1 MAAEAERKTPPK
13 WAEMLADVEQAL
25 TAAVEAADRRTQ
37 ALDAAPVQP
46 AAVDL
51 SAGLAR
57 FGERLRGLTECVA
70 RAEQSVTRADGELAA
85 GEEAL
90 RAWFQQAEAARRKL
104 ADWVDRA

>member
-1 MAAEAERKTPPK
+1 MTADSDKKLAPR
-13 WAEMLADVEQAL
+13 WAEVLARVEQAL
-25 TAAVEAADRRTQ
+25 AAAVEAADRRAQ
-37 ALDAAPVQP
+37 AQDAAPVQP

-70 RAEQSVTRADGELAA
+70 RAEQTVAASDVDLAA

-90 RAWFQQAEAARRKL
+90 RAWFQTAEAARRKL
-104 ADWVDRA
+104 ADWVGKA